1 MSTGM
6 YRGKKVIDVVKAVE
20 KKQAKVK
27 ARSAK

>member
-1 MSTGM
+1 MTTGM
-6 YRGKKVIDVVKAVE
+6 YRGKKVIDVVALVE